1 MIVRFPN
8 FVIFLNL
15 LAIAKEF
22 HIYVTLILQSTEVHW
37 ITNHPRKY
45 CVLHFY
51 EDSLTHTSQ
60 NDKRPFHKP
69 IAKQLSWITAEF

>member
-1 MIVRFPN
+1 MIFRFPN
-8 FVIFLNL
+8 FVIL
-15 LAIAKEF
+15 EF

-37 ITNHPRKY
+37 ITNNPRKY
-45 CVLHFY
+45 WVLHFY

-69 IAKQLSWITAEF
+69 IAKQLISWTAEF

>member
-8 FVIFLNL
+8 FVILLDL

-37 ITNHPRKY
+37 ITNNLRKY
-45 CVLHFY
+45 WVLHFY

-60 NDKRPFHKP
+60 NDKRPFHKS
-69 IAKQLSWITAEF
+69 IAKQLISWTAEF

>member
-1 MIVRFPN
+1 MIIHLLN

-37 ITNHPRKY
+37 ITNHPRTY
-45 CVLHFY
+45 CVLHLY
-51 EDSLTHTSQ
+51 EDSLTHASQ
-60 NDKRPFHKP
+60 NDKRPYKP

>member
-1 MIVRFPN
+1 MIVRFPD
-8 FVIFLNL
+8 FVIFFNL

-37 ITNHPRKY
+37 ITNNPRKY
-45 CVLHFY
+45 WVLHFY

-69 IAKQLSWITAEF
+69 IAKQLISWTAEF

>member
-22 HIYVTLILQSTEVHW
+22 YIYVILILQSTEVHW
-37 ITNHPRKY
+37 ITHRPRTY

-51 EDSLTHTSQ
+51 EDSLIHTSQ
-60 NDKRPFHKP
+60 
-69 IAKQLSWITAEF
+69 IEWQTAVS

>member
-37 ITNHPRKY
+37 ITHRPRTY

-60 NDKRPFHKP
+60 
-69 IAKQLSWITAEF
+69 IEWQTAVS

>member
-22 HIYVTLILQSTEVHW
+22 HIYVTLIL
-37 ITNHPRKY
+37 
-45 CVLHFY
+45 
-51 EDSLTHTSQ
+51 
-60 NDKRPFHKP
+60 
-69 IAKQLSWITAEF
+69 